1 MVKGKE
7 GKGGYGVGSNVI
19 SNGVLQFLNYA
30 FPIITLPFVGR
41 VIGTEEF
48 GVINF
53 YSVLVGYFTLFV
65 IYGFDA
71 SATRKVPDIEN
82 NDAALKIFFVEIQSS
97 KILLLLFAGFIYS
110 IFLFLIPDSIEHY
123 KVAWSTFA
131 VAAGWA
137 IMPNWFVQGIRRM
150 KELVW
155 LNIIPKTFFLILVFL
170 LIRSVN
176 DSYLYPLFIS
186 LSTIFS
192 ALLSLLYLRIRLKMP
207 MRILFNRSMLERLWS
222 ERLVFLSSLVNN
234 LNQTISIIILAS
246 FVSYTQV
253 GIFSLGWRMMNV
265 IQVLISVP
273 ILQALFPVLGVQL
286 RSDIKEGTKLLNQS
300 IPLLLVIIAVS
311 SGSLWFISPWLID
324 FFFGSE
330 FIDASGVY
338 QLIAFVPLISVLN
351 HLIGSSFLLNLG
363 YDNDVLRVT
372 IIASIIAIALNLL
385 LISLYG
391 LHGAI
396 ISLILTEIILLTL
409 YSVTCKSRGLK
420 FWNINEWKWILV
432 KNYFK

>member
-1 MVKGKE
+1 
-7 GKGGYGVGSNVI
+7 
-19 SNGVLQFLNYA
+19 
-30 FPIITLPFVGR
+30 
-41 VIGTEEF
+41 
-48 GVINF
+48 
-53 YSVLVGYFTLFV
+53 
-65 IYGFDA
+65 
-71 SATRKVPDIEN
+71 
-82 NDAALKIFFVEIQSS
+82 
-97 KILLLLFAGFIYS
+97 
-110 IFLFLIPDSIEHY
+110 
-123 KVAWSTFA
+123 
-131 VAAGWA
+131 
-137 IMPNWFVQGIRRM
+137 
-150 KELVW
+150 
-155 LNIIPKTFFLILVFL
+155 
-170 LIRSVN
+170 
-176 DSYLYPLFIS
+176 
-186 LSTIFS
+186 
-192 ALLSLLYLRIRLKMP
+192 
-207 MRILFNRSMLERLWS
+207 
-222 ERLVFLSSLVNN
+222 
-234 LNQTISIIILAS
+234 
-246 FVSYTQV
+246 V

-300 IPLLLVIIAVS
+300 IPLLLVIIAVA